1 MKQKNFSWIYLIII
15 VGIALFF
22 IITLSIISVKPH
34 SQYDWNSKS
43 PEISHY
49 WTCMD
54 GCYYM
59 EEIIL
64 GDLSYEN
71 ETQKKYHRDCSEI
84 CWQQLIDRGGV
95 GNIN

>member
-1 MKQKNFSWIYLIII
+1 MFPLGDNNL
-15 VGIALFF
+15 L
-22 IITLSIISVKPH
+22 
-34 SQYDWNSKS
+34 
-43 PEISHY
+43 
-49 WTCMD
+49 D